1 MMQAYRDINFREAS
15 LKRISFCNAVIDEYG
30 GQKLT
35 LRQLY
40 YQLVSRNIIANEEKS
55 YKTLGKLVSEARIA
69 GLIDWDAIED
79 RNRSP
84 VIWSEYEGLEE
95 YISGLKYGYRLPRWR
110 GQENYVELWVEKA
123 ALAGVL
129 EPLASKYHVTLMVNR
144 GYSST
149 SSMRESAERF
159 IEHCQV
165 RDEEDEDERA
175 TRDLNPILFYLG
187 DHDPSG
193 EDMVRD
199 IEVRMNTFGVPDIR
213 VEKLAL
219 TTAQVR
225 QFKPLPNPV
234 KMKDSRAKAYIKEH
248 GRTCWEVDALDPR
261 QLTTIIERAFAEVTD
276 LDKMKIIKTQE
287 AKELKHLGALL
298 PNFVTDVQAAVANDD
313 SEAEETEE

>member
-1 MMQAYRDINFREAS
+1 MRQQYKEINFRDAS
-15 LKRISFCNAVIDEYG
+15 RERISFCNAIIDEYD

-55 YKTLGKLVSEARIA
+55 YKTLGKLVSEARVA
-69 GLIDWDAIED
+69 GLVDWDAIED
-79 RNRSP
+79 RNRTP
-84 VIWSEYEGLEE
+84 VIWSQYEGLEE
-95 YISGLKYGYRLPRWR
+95 YISGLKYGYRLPRWK

-129 EPLASKYHVTLMVNR
+129 RPLAAKYHVTLMVNR

-159 IEHCQV
+159 IERC
-165 RDEEDEDERA
+165 RNSNPDNE
-175 TRDLNPILFYLG
+175 RDLNPILFYLG

-199 IEVRMNTFGVPDIR
+199 IEQRMNTFGVPEIR

-234 KMKDSRAKAYIKEH
+234 KLTDSRAKAYIREH
-248 GRTCWEVDALDPR
+248 GKTCWEVDALDPR
-261 QLTTIIERAFAEVTD
+261 RLTTIIETAFAEVTD
-276 LDKMKIIKTQE
+276 LEKMNAIKVQE
-287 AKELKHLGALL
+287 KKELNHLEALL
-298 PNFVTDVQAAVANDD
+298 PAFVKRVQKAVAADD
-313 SEAEETEE
+313 SEVTLEEDEE

>member
-1 MMQAYRDINFREAS
+1 MKQAYKDINFRAAS
-15 LKRISFCNAVIDEYG
+15 LERISLCNGIIAEYD
-30 GQKLT
+30 QKLT

-40 YQLVSRNIIANEEKS
+40 YQLVSRNIIPNEEKS
-55 YKTLGKLVSEARIA
+55 YKTLGKLVSEARVA

-79 RNRSP
+79 RNRTP
-84 VIWSEYEGLEE
+84 VIWAQYDNLEDF
-95 YISGLKYGYRLPRWR
+95 INSLKDGYRLPRWK

-129 EPLASKYHVTLMVNR
+129 RPLAEKYHVTLMVNR

-159 IEHCQV
+159 IDACE
-165 RDEEDEDERA
+165 RDG
-175 TRDLNPILFYLG
+175 LNPILFYLG

-199 IEVRMNTFGVPDIR
+199 IEERMNTFGVHDIR

-225 QFKPLPNPV
+225 RFKPLPNPV
-234 KMKDSRAKAYIKEH
+234 KLTDSRAAMYIAEH
-248 GRTCWEVDALDPR
+248 GPTCWEVDALDPR
-261 QLTTIIERAFAEVTD
+261 RLTTIIEAAFAEVTD
-276 LDKMKIIKTQE
+276 LDKMEEVKTQE
-287 AKELKHLGALL
+287 RKEMKHLDAGLSE
-298 PNFVTDVQAAVANDD
+298 FVDTINAAVASD
-313 SEAEETEE
+313 EE